1 MDVVIDEVVARIKV
15 ADRSAVLDEATVANL
30 VRAVM
35 AGLDERDV
43 RQRRRAAD
51 TQITDDGRGGIARHS
66 PDM

>member
-35 AGLDERDV
+35 AGLDERDI

-51 TQITDDGRGGIARHS
+51 TQITDDGRGGIAGRS
-66 PDM
+66 ADM

>member
-30 VRAVM
+30 VRAVI

-51 TQITDDGRGGIARHS
+51 TQITDDGRRGITGQSA
-66 PDM
+66 DM

>member
-51 TQITDDGRGGIARHS
+51 TQITDDGRHGIAGQS
-66 PDM
+66 TDM

>member
-15 ADRSAVLDEATVANL
+15 ADRSAVLDEATIANL
-30 VRAVM
+30 VRAVI

-51 TQITDDGRGGIARHS
+51 TQITDDGRRGITGQSA
-66 PDM
+66 DM

>member
-51 TQITDDGRGGIARHS
+51 TQITDDGRGGVARS

>member
-51 TQITDDGRGGIARHS
+51 TQITDDGRHGLAGQS